1 MANAPAEDE
10 DIYAVFD
17 PPPEADA
24 NPWATAG
31 AAPGALRVGGAPT
44 SEANPLAVAPPLS
57 SGGNPIVQA
66 PPSQWAGAGI
76 GSSWGAPGSRL
87 GTVGGRN
94 LATAGRPMTSN
105 RGVGFNAEAGLFDQ
119 GRMQLG
125 PAAPLKKRSENS
137 PEEQCMENERIV
149 NRLIEESA
157 MLAAQKNYGEAL
169 DKAKEAGKKERQLCR
184 QREDL
189 NLSDQINADLT
200 FAVQFNLAV
209 QYQNHELYTEALN
222 AYNVLVRTPH
232 FAQGT
237 RLRVN
242 IGNIYAAQKKMLLA
256 IKMYR
261 LALDNTS
268 TTDKN
273 LRFKL
278 YRNIGNVFVKMGQY
292 KDAVHSYET
301 ILEGTG
307 DPAAGFNLVL
317 CYYALGEV
325 DRMKRTFSKLLSSRP
340 TGLEDE
346 EDFEEAEEKADV
358 LVSDGLRNALKERR
372 ALHLHWIM
380 TAARLIAPA
389 LDKDWRV
396 GYDYLIEQFRHFE
409 MRDPSSHLASELEMC
424 KCLNYLK
431 YKRYQDA
438 ITGLKA
444 FEKKDKAL
452 RAKAATNL
460 AYLYFLEGD
469 YESGEKYSDLS
480 IEVDQYNAKALVNK
494 GNFLFIKGELES
506 AQDYYHRALLVESD
520 NMEALYNIG
529 LTAKRLGRYEEAI
542 KVFKR
547 VSGLVQSNEVLYQ
560 IADLHDLIGDPSAL
574 ESFSRLIGR
583 VPTDP
588 NALARIGSLYARRA
602 DDTQAFHY
610 YLEAFRYYQVN
621 MDVISWLG
629 AYFVANEVY
638 DKAIQFFQRSA
649 EIEPNEVKWQLMV
662 ASCHRRR
669 GEYLVAKRMYEQ
681 IHRKYPDNL
690 ECLKYLIQLC
700 KDAGLVEE
708 ADEWMTVMRKTE
720 RKTMANNDSEDGEN
734 EDSQHDLGGNA
745 GGGDDEGTGVRGRR
759 AAGGSGMKGLA
770 GSNVDGDDMLPMKKK
785 KPKEVEPEGELLLPG
800 L

>member
-1 MANAPAEDE
+1 MANAPNEEE

-17 PPPEADA
+17 PPTDA
-24 NPWATAG
+24 ESNPWSSAG
-31 AAPGALRVGGAPT
+31 AAPGVGGAT
-44 SEANPLAVAPPLS
+44 STSNPFAVAPPLS
-57 SGGNPIVQA
+57 GGGNPIVMA

-94 LATAGRPMTSN
+94 LNTAGRPMTSN
-105 RGVGFNAEAGLFDQ
+105 RGVGFNAQTALYDQ

-137 PEEQCMENERIV
+137 PEEQCMENERVI

-157 MLAAQKNYGEAL
+157 LLAAQKNYSEAL
-169 DKAKEAGKKERQLCR
+169 DKAKEAGKKERQLCK

-189 NLSDQINADLT
+189 NFLDQMNVELT

-209 QYQNHELYTEALN
+209 QYEHHELYTEALN
-222 AYNVLVRTPH
+222 AYNLIVQNSQILP
-232 FAQGT
+232 AT

-242 IGNIYAAQKKMLLA
+242 IGNIYLAQKKFLLA

-261 LALDNTS
+261 RALDETPTS
-268 TTDKN
+268 DKDM
-273 LRFKL
+273 RFKL
-278 YRNIGNVFVKMGQY
+278 YRNIGNAFVKMGQY
-292 KDAVHSYET
+292 NDAVNSYEA

-307 DPAAGFNLVL
+307 DPAVGFNLVL

-325 DRMKRTFSKLLSSRP
+325 DRMKRTFIRLLSNRP
-340 TGLEDE
+340 PGLEDE
-346 EDFEEAEEKADV
+346 EDFDEAEEKADV
-358 LVSDGLRNALKERR
+358 LVSDGLRNALKARR
-372 ALHLHWIM
+372 AMHLHFVM
-380 TAARLIAPA
+380 TAARLIAPS

-396 GYDYLIEQFRHFE
+396 GYDYLIEQFRYFE

-452 RAKAATNL
+452 RARAATNL

-480 IEVDQYNAKALVNK
+480 VEVDQYNAKALVNK
-494 GNFLFIKGELES
+494 GNFLFMKGELEA
-506 AQDYYHRALLVESD
+506 AQDYFQRALQVESD

-529 LTAKRLGRYEEAI
+529 LSAKRLGRYEEAL

-547 VSGLVQSNEVLYQ
+547 VSAMVVSNEVLYQ
-560 IADLHDLIGDPSAL
+560 IADLHDLIGDPIAL
-574 ESFSRLIGR
+574 ESFSRLIGH

-588 NALARIGSLYARRA
+588 NALARIGSLYARRG
-602 DDTQAFHY
+602 DDTLAFHY

-638 DKAIQFFQRSA
+638 DKAIQFFQRSS

-669 GEYLVAKRMYEQ
+669 GEYLIAKRMYEQ
-681 IHRKYPDNL
+681 IHRKYPDNV
-690 ECLKYLIQLC
+690 ECLKYLTQLC
-700 KDAGLVEE
+700 KDAGMLEE
-708 ADEWMTVMRKTE
+708 ADEWLSVMRKTE
-720 RKTMANNDSEDGEN
+720 QKKMSNEGSDEDDHGDN
-734 EDSQHDLGGNA
+734 ESDLGGNA
-745 GGGDDEGTGVRGRR
+745 GDEEGTGGKGRR
-759 AAGGSGMKGLA
+759 TGGAAAGKGGFSGGA
-770 GSNVDGDDMLPMKKK
+770 GEDDDMLPAKKK
-785 KPKEVEPEGELLLPG
+785 KPKEVDQEGELVLPG